1 MVIVGAMSFGKA
13 DGPLSVHVPSPRE
26 DRPSWWGVAAI
37 AVVGFAVG
45 VAWPRLAGVRL
56 GPSVPDGP
64 GASSSASPAAPIASA
79 GPVART
85 ATAPPAAMPAPA
97 SPQTASQAA
106 ASSPASSPASSLP
119 PASVAG
125 GGSPHVSV
133 PHGSVFSCKTAGGD
147 TLKGT
152 ECGAMPALD
161 RIVQPRLRRL
171 ADCPEAAAT
180 SGVLHLV
187 VRADFAHDALTVDL
201 GRDRDHDKGVDK
213 AVASATQLL
222 ACAKSALG
230 SASLQ
235 GVAHDN
241 ARYSVAYP
249 VTFGVAPAS
258 PAAEIRAPAAAA
270 ATPATP
276 ATESSAQVEWEV
288 AIVRD
293 APHTTGKVLARL
305 QRGTPLRIGAP
316 KDGWYPIK
324 YGDGFGS
331 DGWVYRGAIGK

>member
-26 DRPSWWGVAAI
+26 DRPSWWGVAVI

-56 GPSVPDGP
+56 GPSVPDA
-64 GASSSASPAAPIASA
+64 ASSAASPAAPIASA
-79 GPVART
+79 GPAPQTTT
-85 ATAPPAAMPAPA
+85 AVPAAMPAPA
-97 SPQTASQAA
+97 SPPTASQAI
-106 ASSPASSPASSLP
+106 ASSPGSSPPA
-119 PASVAG
+119 ASVAAG
-125 GGSPHVSV
+125 GATHVSV
-133 PHGSVFSCKTAGGD
+133 PHGLVFSCKTAGGD
-147 TLKGT
+147 TLKGS

-180 SGVLHLV
+180 SGILHLV

-201 GRDRDHDKGVDK
+201 GHDHDKGV
-213 AVASATQLL
+213 ASAAPLL

-235 GVAHDN
+235 GIAHDN
-241 ARYSVAYP
+241 ARYSMAYP
-249 VTFGVAPAS
+249 VTFGGSSTSPAS
-258 PAAEIRAPAAAA
+258 PAADISAPAAAA
-270 ATPATP
+270 TPVI
-276 ATESSAQVEWEV
+276 EGSAQVEWEV

-293 APHTTGKVLARL
+293 APHTTGKILARL
-305 QRGTPLRIGAP
+305 QRGTPLHIGAP